1 VAVRTRVNIL
11 DSVRLALPRSPESGI
26 AVSSGAKTLSREKR
40 KMWVPYRKNVLC
52 IVVSFHAQDYFL
64 IPSLARERKKVSRS
78 PDFERAKT
86 DDGLRDRLIFLANGN
101 DWIFS
106 GAKF

>member
-1 VAVRTRVNIL
+1 
-11 DSVRLALPRSPESGI
+11 
-26 AVSSGAKTLSREKR
+26 
-40 KMWVPYRKNVLC
+40 
-52 IVVSFHAQDYFL
+52 VVSFHAQDYFL